1 MRSTG
6 SQITKG
12 KGSAAG
18 LELEDVAF
26 PVTVS
31 VYHPYDTEKLVKE
44 LIINKEDLEDDIYY
58 FRSSFIRSL
67 PDPTGYYELVIAD
80 ADGRFR
86 ILNSNLAYN
95 KEFDDFPATNDK
107 PASVAYTVTLANPKW
122 TGDLVLSSKLTLVK
136 EFTLKPECSTIQLNT
151 RLADRLDGVD
161 AERSIRVNKS
171 YMEVQDLVFSGKNAA
186 AEQALNQGLSLT
198 FDKDTQTVKATLARD
213 YTMKPGTYTYLMT
226 GHVGRSLASTPAKA
240 QKLTIKILDGAKAQT
255 GISLKAKGS
264 IDLLDREQSK
274 IVYTPS
280 FKNMTAKLT
289 DATFASRDP
298 NKDLFDLSVENGK
311 VVLQAKSGVE
321 LSTRQT
327 YQVRMLLILNNRYT
341 GSVTV
346 KVKPTAKYPKIKVT
360 PAKTT
365 LYKGTESRL
374 QAAVTLTGKT
384 NAAIKDVTLDQDKA
398 GAYANFDLTYENGK
412 VLLSM
417 KDQGS
422 TLTAGKTYKL
432 TLLVSFEGEAEDA
445 VPKKA
450 TVSVTVR

>member
-1 MRSTG
+1 M
-6 SQITKG
+6 
-12 KGSAAG
+12 
-18 LELEDVAF
+18 
-26 PVTVS
+26 
-31 VYHPYDTEKLVKE
+31 
-44 LIINKEDLEDDIYY
+44 
-58 FRSSFIRSL
+58 
-67 PDPTGYYELVIAD
+67 
-80 ADGRFR
+80 
-86 ILNSNLAYN
+86 
-95 KEFDDFPATNDK
+95 
-107 PASVAYTVTLANPKW
+107 
-122 TGDLVLSSKLTLVK
+122 
-136 EFTLKPECSTIQLNT
+136 
-151 RLADRLDGVD
+151 
-161 AERSIRVNKS
+161 
-171 YMEVQDLVFSGKNAA
+171 
-186 AEQALNQGLSLT
+186 
-198 FDKDTQTVKATLARD
+198 
-213 YTMKPGTYTYLMT
+213 
-226 GHVGRSLASTPAKA
+226 
-240 QKLTIKILDGAKAQT
+240 
-255 GISLKAKGS
+255 
-264 IDLLDREQSK
+264 
-274 IVYTPS
+274 
-280 FKNMTAKLT
+280 
-289 DATFASRDP
+289 
-298 NKDLFDLSVENGK
+298 
-311 VVLQAKSGVE
+311 LQAKSGVE

-360 PAKTT
+360 SVKTT